1 MPTAPGVKQPTAS
14 LRHLIYCDCCGQEGL
29 AAILSDCQ
37 SVQLEIR
44 ARRHGVWHT
53 VTLDLA
59 VLAEC
64 DLTQYALTEDRHHT

>member
-1 MPTAPGVKQPTAS
+1 MPETTM
-14 LRHLIYCDCCGQEGL
+14 RHLIYCDCCGQEGMC
-29 AAILSDCQ
+29 AILSDLQ

-53 VTLDLA
+53 VILDMA
-59 VLAEC
+59 ALAEC

>member
-1 MPTAPGVKQPTAS
+1 MNDATTRQVI
-14 LRHLIYCDCCGQEGL
+14 HCDCCGQEGMC
-29 AAILSDCQ
+29 AILSDLQ